1 MISSFKVRRRNI
13 TKTIS
18 PEKVILKSINHSF
31 LELEKKLFL
40 CSREEC
46 QAYAYKTNAT
56 CKAKI

>member
-31 LELEKKLFL
+31 LELEKTFFMFQRGVSSICIQDKCNL
-40 CSREEC
+40 
-46 QAYAYKTNAT
+46 
-56 CKAKI
+56 